1 LNSTSPD
8 SSDIDLTGASDES
21 SQEGHSGAEN
31 KTEEERSDAGQED
44 RETSGNGENS
54 GANRDDGNAE
64 AEEYLRVDHLKS
76 DFQERSVQGG
86 IYMVVAQAAQFVLKL
101 GSTVFLARLLTPED
115 FGLVAMASA
124 ITGFMMIFKDL
135 GLSMATIQRE
145 NITHDQV
152 TGLFWVNV
160 GVSTFLAV
168 VAGAS
173 APGIAWFYGDERL
186 VEITIALSFGF
197 LLGGL
202 TTQHEAILKRQMR
215 FRVLA
220 ALEVASILVGSVVAI
235 TFAFM
240 GGGYWSLVLLNLM
253 RPFVLFGG
261 VWIFCQWRPSSP
273 HKAKD
278 IMDLL
283 TFGGNLTGFNV
294 INYFSRRGDDILIG
308 RFVGASALGLYEKAY
323 QLLLLPLRQLNTPL
337 TSVMIPTL
345 SRTVDQ
351 PEKHKRIF
359 KRTVEAITMLTMPMV
374 AMLIMTSDWV
384 ILFILGPKWTGAA
397 SIFTLLGIVGLVQP
411 VASATG
417 WLFIAQNRT
426 NEKLR
431 WGAIGGSMTLASF
444 VVGLPWG
451 AEGVAA
457 SYSLS
462 GLLLRTPLLFWY
474 VGRRGPVTTR
484 DLYEVLL
491 LPGLA
496 TAGVFGSLWAFREVV
511 PTWPLVSEVA
521 VGTFLAIGTTLAIYA
536 FSARA
541 RANIRVLYRQV
552 NVITQ

>member
-1 LNSTSPD
+1 M
-8 SSDIDLTGASDES
+8 
-21 SQEGHSGAEN
+21 SQGDPLS
-31 KTEEERSDAGQED
+31 
-44 RETSGNGENS
+44 
-54 GANRDDGNAE
+54 
-64 AEEYLRVDHLKS
+64 VDHLES

-86 IYMVVAQAAQFVLKL
+86 VDMVVARAVRFVLKV
-101 GSTVFLARLLTPED
+101 GSTVFLARLLTPRD

-145 NITHDQV
+145 KITHAQV

-160 GVSTFLAV
+160 GVSALLAV
-168 VAGAS
+168 AAAAS

-186 VEITIALSFGF
+186 VEITVALSLGF
-197 LLGGL
+197 LIGGL

-220 ALEVASILVGSVVAI
+220 GLEVASILVGSAVAI
-235 TFAFM
+235 AAAFM
-240 GGGYWSLVLLNLM
+240 GAGYWSLVLLNLM

-261 VWIFCQWRPSSP
+261 VWVFCGWRPSLP
-273 HKAKD
+273 WKGGD

-294 INYFSRRGDDILIG
+294 LNYFARRGDDILVG

-323 QLLLLPLRQLNTPL
+323 QLLLLPLRQLNVPL

-351 PEKHKRIF
+351 PEKYNRIF
-359 KRTVEAITMLTMPMV
+359 KRTVESISMIAMPMV
-374 AMLIMTSDWV
+374 VLLIMMSDWV
-384 ILFILGPKWTGAA
+384 ILLVLGPKWTGAA
-397 SIFTLLGIVGLVQP
+397 PIFTLLGIVGLVQP
-411 VASATG
+411 VSSATG
-417 WLFIAQNRT
+417 WLFISQNRT
-426 NEKLR
+426 HEKLR
-431 WGAIGGSMTLASF
+431 WGGIGGTMIFTSFLA
-444 VVGLPWG
+444 GLPWG

-462 GLLLRTPLLFWY
+462 GLFLRTPLLFWY
-474 VGRRGPVTTR
+474 VGRQGPVTTR
-484 DLYEVLL
+484 DLYEILL

-496 TAGVFGSLWAFREVV
+496 ATGVFGGLWVFREIVSTLSTGLGVLTGTVV
-511 PTWPLVSEVA
+511 A
-521 VGTFLAIGTTLAIYA
+521 GIITLGIYS

-541 RANIRVLYRQV
+541 RANFSVLYRQV
-552 NVITQ
+552 NTITK